1 MGDGETAETSL
12 HRIDVCRGAE
22 RVLREA
28 VRFCS
33 LNGLIR
39 STTDLPTSVKEKGFV
54 AEEKKEKKEK
64 KGVFT
69 AEETRSQGGITG
81 EAKSA
86 EGSERKSETEGE
98 TDIDRENR
106 ELVDILSAARIAAR
120 LRTLALAVPWNSYS
134 YSYAATTA
142 SNNGN
147 GNNGNGSGGDG
158 SGGDGSDGDVDD
170 NKRMS
175 GRSSRRS
182 FSVHSR
188 SRGKGGHGHRGR
200 GGIDDLN
207 ELIKEAE
214 YVTKY
219 GPVSVRDEGAAVIL
233 AARLRKNCLMKQHAL
248 LTALTAL
255 TGLLVGARKAVRAAV
270 EKLDASIVD
279 AMTIRSP
286 SGTLIGCL
294 EDNLNRL
301 FSRRYDHTI
310 TARYVN
316 PSYYI
321 IYPLLHPLYTA
332 ALPYLHLCTPRY
344 TSLYIYS
351 HHIHI

>member
-1 MGDGETAETSL
+1 MGA
-12 HRIDVCRGAE
+12 
-22 RVLREA
+22 
-28 VRFCS
+28 
-33 LNGLIR
+33 
-39 STTDLPTSVKEKGFV
+39 
-54 AEEKKEKKEK
+54 AEEAR
-64 KGVFT
+64 T
-69 AEETRSQGGITG
+69 AVTG
-81 EAKSA
+81 EAKST
-86 EGSERKSETEGE
+86 EGRETKRETEGETEGE

-134 YSYAATTA
+134 YSYAATA
-142 SNNGN
+142 AGNNGN
-147 GNNGNGSGGDG
+147 GN
-158 SGGDGSDGDVDD
+158 GSDDDDDDDVDD

-175 GRSSRRS
+175 GHSSRRS

-248 LTALTAL
+248 LTALTNL
-255 TGLLVGARKAVRAAV
+255 TGLLIGARKAVRAAV
-270 EKLDASIVD
+270 EALDATIVD

-286 SGTLIGCL
+286 SATLVDLILGARFILYLRCAMVDGDWKAVATTL
-294 EDNLNRL
+294 SEGVLLNI
-301 FSRRYDHTI
+301 S
-310 TARYVN
+310 V
-316 PSYYI
+316 YI
-321 IYPLLHPLYTA
+321 QSIFRVKVSLH
-332 ALPYLHLCTPRY
+332 
-344 TSLYIYS
+344 
-351 HHIHI
+351 